1 MLQIKSISKQ
11 YKTGDLVQTALDQ
24 VSLSFRD
31 NEFVSILGP
40 SGSGKTTLL
49 NIIGGLDRY
58 DSGDLIIN
66 HVSTKKYKDRDWDSY
81 RNHTIGFV
89 FQSYNLIPHQS
100 VLANVELALTIGGIS
115 RKERKKRALEALE
128 QVGLKEQ
135 AHKKPNQMSGG
146 QMQRVAI
153 ARALVNNPDILLAD
167 EPTGALDT
175 ETSLQ
180 VMELLKKV
188 ADDRLVIMVTHN
200 PELAENYST
209 RIVRLQDGKVTDDSD
224 PFVPDSAKEEPVK
237 HKNLGKASMSL
248 LTAFSLSFKNLLTK
262 KARTILTAFAGSI
275 GIIGIALIL
284 SLSTGFQKYIDKIQE
299 DTLTSYPLT
308 ISAETADPMA
318 ALLSMSAQDNGNN
331 GSGMVEEQQFIQEM
345 LSTIASN
352 DMVFFKQYLAD
363 HADEIDDMVSVLS
376 YSYDVQPMVYTTDVT
391 GKVSQLNPSQMF
403 EKLGM
408 GSSMMMS
415 SSSTSIFNEI
425 IDNQEFLEEQ
435 YDVLKGNWPKN
446 YDEVVLI
453 LPGPNSISD
462 MLLYGLGLRDS
473 AEFQKIIAEL
483 MEGGVLETTTE
494 PLTYSYDELMQIPLK
509 LLNATETYRYNE
521 QYQVYENMTTDATY
535 MQGLYDDAIE
545 LKIVGIVCPKS
556 GQMNMMS
563 GVGYTKAL
571 TQYVIDTAA
580 ESEIVQKQLANP
592 EIDVFRNKRFDDES
606 EDLGINFEDMITV
619 DQDMLA
625 NAFGGSVSQDDIA
638 AMTQGYMGEISAS
651 LTADTTKAEAAYK
664 AALTSFATGML
675 NQHIAANKSAALNDA
690 AMISMSDVNSMVN
703 NYMALNATKAVLAQ
717 LEAEY
722 LIPQATLSSVYAET
736 LKGMV
741 QGYITAFSNSA
752 GLPGIVA
759 GENAVIASDAVAPFV
774 ATFVSS
780 EPIDT
785 AAKTMAINM
794 TQAVMQRDVLS
805 KVGELIEQLTG
816 TMADAFQVD
825 EAQIAGAFQFNMDEE
840 ELTRLMQTLTASA
853 IEKNAKLNLVSLGY
867 QDVNDPSM
875 ISFYFSNFALKEK
888 FMAYLEEYN
897 TRMAAEDEDKV
908 IQYIDLTGVLMSSVQ
923 TIVSSVGYV
932 LIAFVSISLIVS
944 SIMIGIITYIS
955 VLERRKEIGVLRAIG
970 ASKRNISSIFNAET
984 FIVGLFSGIL
994 GIAVTLSLLI
1004 PINYVI
1010 HSLTGNS
1017 DITAILPINAA
1028 IILVVLSV
1036 VLTLISGL
1044 IPSRQAAKK
1053 DPVLALRS
1061 E

>member
-58 DSGDLIIN
+58 DSGDLIID

-89 FQSYNLIPHQS
+89 FQSYNLIPHQT
-100 VLANVELALTIGGIS
+100 VLANVELALTIAGIS
-115 RKERKKRALEALE
+115 HKERKRRALEALD

-153 ARALVNNPDILLAD
+153 ARALVNNPKILLAD

-224 PFVPDSAKEEPVK
+224 PFIPEESADEPAQ
-237 HKNLGKASMSL
+237 HKNLGKASMSI

-308 ISAETADPMA
+308 ISAETADLMTA
-318 ALLSMSAQDNGNN
+318 MLSMSTQESGDN

-352 DMVFFKQYLAD
+352 DMVSFKQYLEE
-363 HADEIDDMVSVLS
+363 HEDEVNEMVSVLS

-403 EKLGM
+403 ENLG
-408 GSSMMMS
+408 MS
-415 SSSTSIFNEI
+415 SSIMSTSSASIFNEM
-425 IDNQEFLEEQ
+425 IDDQEFLEEQ
-435 YDVLKGNWPKN
+435 YDVLKGSWPKK

-453 LPGPNSISD
+453 LPSPNSISD

-483 MEGGVLETTTE
+483 MGGGVLETTTE

-509 LLNATETYRYNE
+509 LIDATDTYRYNE
-521 QYQVYENMTTDATY
+521 QYQVYENMATDAAY
-535 MQGLYDDAIE
+535 MQGLYDNAID

-556 GQMNMMS
+556 GQMNMVS

-571 TQYVIDTAA
+571 TQHVITTAA
-580 ESEIVQKQLANP
+580 ESEIVKKQLENP
-592 EIDVFRNKRFDDES
+592 EIDVFRNKRFDDVS
-606 EDLGINFEDMITV
+606 EDMGINFEDMITV

-625 NAFGGSVSQDDIA
+625 NAFGTTVSQDDIA
-638 AMTQGYMGEISAS
+638 AMTQGYMEEISSS
-651 LTADTTKAEAAYK
+651 LSADTTKAEAAYK
-664 AALTSFATGML
+664 AALTSLATGML
-675 NQHIAANKSAALNDA
+675 NQHIDANKNAMLNDA
-690 AMISMSDVNSMVN
+690 AMISKSDVDSLVN
-703 NYMALNATKAVLAQ
+703 NYMALDTAKDVLAQ
-717 LEAEY
+717 LETQY
-722 LIPQATLSSVYAET
+722 LIPQATLSSMYAET

-741 QGYITAFSNSA
+741 QGYITTFSNSA
-752 GLPGIVA
+752 GVPGIIE
-759 GENAVIASDAVAPFV
+759 GENALIAKEAVAPFV
-774 ATFVSS
+774 ATAISS
-780 EPIDT
+780 ESVDA
-785 AAKTMAINM
+785 AAKTIAAKM
-794 TQAVMQRDVLS
+794 TEAVMQRDVLA
-805 KVGELIEQLTG
+805 KVGELTTQLTG
-816 TMADAFQVD
+816 AMANAFQVD
-825 EAQIAGAFQFNMDEE
+825 EEQIAGAFQFNMDEE
-840 ELTRLMQTLTASA
+840 ELSRLMQTLTASA

-875 ISFYFSNFALKEK
+875 ISFYFSHFEEKEA
-888 FMAYLEEYN
+888 FMEYIEEYN
-897 TRMAAEDEDKV
+897 HKMEAEDDTKV

-955 VLERRKEIGVLRAIG
+955 VLERKKEIGVLRAIG

-984 FIVGLFSGIL
+984 FIVGLFSGVL
-994 GIAVTLSLLI
+994 GILVTLSFLI
-1004 PINYVI
+1004 PINYII

-1017 DITAILPINAA
+1017 DITAILPTNAA